1 MKKIL
6 FVLLMMVASTVT
18 MVADDFEVD
27 GIYYNLL
34 NSREVTVTNH
44 TDYFFID
51 EGIVEPVITHYS
63 GDVVIPETVNYGG
76 NTYEVVAIDD
86 EAFLYSNELTSVT
99 LPSTIIS
106 IGWRAFL
113 GCTALT
119 SIDIPNSVVSI
130 NDYAFA
136 DCKSL
141 TSVSLSTSLTSLGE
155 FAFAD
160 CTSLSGIE
168 FPNTLVSIGVDAFNG
183 CRVLE
188 GIDIP
193 ASLTSIGLRAFA
205 QCYNLR
211 NLTVDVDNPVY
222 DSRDNCNAI
231 IETSSNTLFA
241 GCRSTLI
248 PNTVTAIGGWA
259 FYGCIGLESITI
271 PNSVTSLGMGAFLEC
286 RGLTTVHLPNT
297 ITSIPTEAFSYCTSI
312 RQIDIPASVT
322 SIGVRAFNS
331 CFQLDDVYC
340 YMPDLSLVTLY
351 NYIFDRNPMNVDRRT
366 LHVPQG
372 TLEDYQAET
381 QFSRCFGTMVEME
394 HSGDANGDGVVT
406 IKDVTHVID
415 YLLGGDDGS
424 VNPYHA
430 DVDGDGNVSIKD
442 VTALIDQLLS
452 GN

>member
-6 FVLLMMVASTVT
+6 FVLMMVASTAT

-27 GIYYNLL
+27 GIYYNLR
-34 NSREVTVTNH
+34 NSREVAVTNH
-44 TDYFFID
+44 TDYIFID
-51 EGIVEPVITHYS
+51 EGIVEPVITHYV
-63 GDVVIPETVNYGG
+63 GDVVVPETVNYGG
-76 NTYEVVAIDD
+76 NAYEVVAIDD
-86 EAFLYSNELTSVT
+86 QAFLYNNELTSVT
-99 LPSTIIS
+99 FPATITS
-106 IGWRAFL
+106 IGFQTFE

-130 NDYAFA
+130 GDYSFYG
-136 DCKSL
+136 CNSL
-141 TSVSLSTSLTSLGE
+141 ASVTLSTSLTTLGE

-160 CTSLSGIE
+160 CTSLPGIE

-188 GIDIP
+188 GVDIP

-211 NLTVDVDNPVY
+211 YLTVDDDNPVY

-241 GCRSTLI
+241 GCSSTII
-248 PNTVTAIGGWA
+248 PSTVTAIGGWA
-259 FYGCIGLESITI
+259 FYGCLGLESITI
-271 PNSVTSLGMGAFLEC
+271 PNSVTSLGMGAFFEC
-286 RGLTTVHLPNT
+286 RGLTEVHLPNT

-322 SIGVRAFNS
+322 LIGGRAFNS

-351 NYIFDRNPMNVDRRT
+351 NNIFDRNPMNVNNRT
-366 LHVPQG
+366 LHVPAG
-372 TLEDYQAET
+372 TLADYQAVT
-381 QFSRCFGTMVEME
+381 QLSRCFGLMVEME
-394 HSGDANGDGVVT
+394 HSGDANGDGVVS
-406 IKDVTHVID
+406 IKDVTNVID

-424 VNPYHA
+424 LNPYHA
-430 DVDGDGNVSIKD
+430 DVDGDGSVTIKD
-442 VTALIDQLLS
+442 VTALIDLLLS
-452 GN
+452 GA

>member
-1 MKKIL
+1 MKKTL
-6 FVLLMMVASTVT
+6 LALMMVASTAT

-51 EGIVEPVITHYS
+51 EGIVEPVITHYV

-99 LPSTIIS
+99 LPATIIS

-136 DCKSL
+136 ECKSL
-141 TSVSLSTSLTSLGE
+141 ASVSLSTSLTSLGE

-160 CTSLSGIE
+160 CTSLPGIE

-205 QCYNLR
+205 RCYNLR
-211 NLTVDVDNPVY
+211 YFTVDDDNPVY

-241 GCRSTLI
+241 GCRSTVI
-248 PNTVTAIGGWA
+248 PTTVTAIGGWA

-286 RGLTTVHLPNT
+286 EGLTEVHLPNT

-312 RQIDIPASVT
+312 HQIDIPASVT

-331 CFQLDDVYC
+331 CSKLDEVYC
-340 YMPDLSLVTLY
+340 YIPDLSLVTL
-351 NYIFDRNPMNVDRRT
+351 NSNIFDRNPMNVDRRT
-366 LHVPQG
+366 LHVPEG
-372 TLEDYQAET
+372 TLEDYLAET
-381 QFSRCFGTMVEME
+381 QFSRCFGLMVEME
-394 HSGDANGDGVVT
+394 HSGDANGDGVFT
-406 IKDVTHVID
+406 IKDVTSVID
-415 YLLGGDDGS
+415 FLLGGDDGS
-424 VNPYHA
+424 LNPYHA
-430 DVDGDGNVSIKD
+430 DVNGDGVVSITD
-442 VTALIDQLLS
+442 MTALIDMLLN